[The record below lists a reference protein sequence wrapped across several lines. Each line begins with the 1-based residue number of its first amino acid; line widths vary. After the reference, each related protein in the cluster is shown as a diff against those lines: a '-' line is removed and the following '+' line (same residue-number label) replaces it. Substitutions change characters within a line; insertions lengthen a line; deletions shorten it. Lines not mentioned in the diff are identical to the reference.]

1 MVWRRRF
8 ADRRAAGRELAEA
21 LVARAL
27 PRPIVLALPR
37 GGVAVAVEVAKAL
50 AAPLDLVMVR
60 KLGAPGH
67 EELAA
72 GAVVDGEHPETVLNE
87 DVVDAHGITESYLA
101 RTRARELAEIERRR
115 RLYLGDRQPL
125 PVAGRS
131 AIVVDDGIAT
141 GATMRAALL
150 AVRRRGPARLV
161 LAVPVAPP
169 TSLAELAPLADET
182 VCLAPEPDLMAVGQ
196 FYEDFGQ
203 IEDDEVGT
211 LLAEVPAPA
220 ADEGGR

>member
-1 MVWRRRF
+1 MWQRRF
-8 ADRRAAGRELAEA
+8 ADRRAAGRELAAELA
-21 LVARAL
+21 SRRLARPL
-27 PRPIVLALPR
+27 VLALPR

-72 GAVVDGEHPETVLNE
+72 GAVVDGESPVTVLND
-87 DVVDAHGITESYLA
+87 DVVAAYGIGEPYLA
-101 RTRARELAEIERRR
+101 RERSRELAEIERRR

-125 PVAGRS
+125 PVAGRT

-141 GATMRAALL
+141 GATVEAALR
-150 AVRRRGPARLV
+150 AVRQRGPGRLV

-169 TSLAELAPLADET
+169 SSLARLSPLADET
-182 VCLAPEPDLMAVGQ
+182 VCLLPDPDLAAVGQ
-196 FYEDFGQ
+196 YYADFSQ
-203 IEDDEVGT
+203 IEDAEVIAM
-211 LLAEVPAPA
+211 LAEATPP
-220 ADEGGR
+220 EEPGR